1 MSIPYRTQRVIKRI
15 LVSIVVLAVLLAA
28 GSACWLIWVQRYIVY
43 SADGSV
49 RLDFSLPPIQQGI
62 LAVPPTE
69 PSVNIY
75 FDRENNNNDVTIST
89 ELTQIAGYYVD
100 AAALKDIPTV
110 KSQIQALPYETAV
123 MVDVK
128 NIYGDFFYSSSV
140 SGSRSSQVNTAQMDE
155 LIAYLNRGSRYTI
168 ARIPALRDYAY
179 GLNHVSNGVHH
190 SSGMYLYQ
198 DDQGCYWL
206 HPGKDGTLS
215 YLTQII
221 LELKKL
227 GFDEVVLDD
236 FCFPQTDKIMVNGDK
251 TAFLTSA
258 ADVLLSVCATDQ
270 FAVSFIKSEEFT
282 MPQGRTR
289 MYLKN
294 VDASEAENAA
304 NSSNMANPAV
314 NLVFLTEL
322 HDTRFDVYSV
332 LRPLSAAH

>member
-1 MSIPYRTQRVIKRI
+1 VIKRI

-49 RLDFSLPPIQQGI
+49 RLDFNLPPIQPGV

-69 PSVNIY
+69 TDVDIY
-75 FDRENNNNDVTIST
+75 YDKAPEDVVIST
-89 ELTQIAGYYVD
+89 ELTQIIGYYAD

-110 KSQIQALPYETAV
+110 KSQIQALPYEAAV

-128 NIYGDFFYSSSV
+128 NIYGNFFYSSAV
-140 SGSRSSQVNTAQMDE
+140 SGNRSNQVNTAQMDE
-155 LIAYLNRGSRYTI
+155 LIAYLNRSGRYTI
-168 ARIPALRDYAY
+168 ARLPALRDYAY
-179 GLNHVSNGVHH
+179 GLNHVSHGVHH

-198 DDQGCYWL
+198 DDDGCYWL
-206 HPGKDGTLS
+206 HPGKDGTVS

-236 FCFPQTDKIMVNGDK
+236 FCFPQTDNIMVNGEK
-251 TAFLTSA
+251 AAFLTSA
-258 ADVLLSVCATDQ
+258 ADILLSVCATDQ
-270 FAVSFIKSEEFT
+270 FAVSFVKTEEFT

-289 MYLKN
+289 MYLKGL
-294 VDASEAENAA
+294 DASDAENAA
-304 NSSNMANPAV
+304 NNSGLANPAV

-322 HDTRFDVYSV
+322 HDTRFDAYSV